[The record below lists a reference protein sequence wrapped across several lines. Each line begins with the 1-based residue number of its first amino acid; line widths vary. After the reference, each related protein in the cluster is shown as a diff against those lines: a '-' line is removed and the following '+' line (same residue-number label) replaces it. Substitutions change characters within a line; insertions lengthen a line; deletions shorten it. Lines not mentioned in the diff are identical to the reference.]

1 MLLRLAALIFHAAKR
16 SVSDDVSSSLLDEE
30 PSPRVSS
37 LAEGPAAY
45 IESLEECKE
54 GLVLRGCC
62 SR

>member
-1 MLLRLAALIFHAAKR
+1 MLLRLAALMFHAAKR
-16 SVSDDVSSSLLDEE
+16 SVSDVSSSLLDDE
-30 PSPRVSS
+30 PPPRVSS

-54 GLVLRGCC
+54 GLVLRDCC